1 MPTRPGQV
9 FKLPPPAEGV
19 KDPLITKVLPEDLTL
34 QDILSIPESAK
45 LASKLIAASAIDFF
59 EDDSVWV
66 WSCSAQSWCPGRV
79 KTATDHSLE
88 LEYRLPDK
96 TWREKDLP
104 QRHEEVR
111 ARHSAVD
118 D

>member
-9 FKLPPPAEGV
+9 FKLPPPSEAVE
-19 KDPLITKVLPEDLTL
+19 DPLVTKVLPEELTL
-34 QDILSIPESAK
+34 Q
-45 LASKLIAASAIDFF
+45 ASAIDFF

-66 WSCSAQSWCPGRV
+66 WSCSAQSWCPGLV

-104 QRHEEVR
+104 QRHEWVR
-111 ARHSAVD
+111 ARHPAVD